1 MTISRE
7 NWCFE
12 HPCLS
17 SAKGAGVFC
26 QWKSRPLLLI
36 VQFVARHCNQTSA
49 SSLLRKRCAMEA
61 LQISKR
67 RRKLLARIYICHRKR
82 GLGCTASTSTRMSM
96 PRLPSKL
103 CTCGDITTSKQQMC
117 INCHIRTS
125 KLKSLTL

>member
-1 MTISRE
+1 
-7 NWCFE
+7 
-12 HPCLS
+12 
-17 SAKGAGVFC
+17 
-26 QWKSRPLLLI
+26 
-36 VQFVARHCNQTSA
+36 
-49 SSLLRKRCAMEA
+49 MEA

-125 KLKSLTL
+125 LTKEKKSFGDIGLGETHTCSMYLPSVRITSGKLRMIK